1 MSLTGPALV
10 AAATPIPVAAAT
22 PVPVAAATPAL
33 VGIGGIAGALARYG
47 VGLWLERDYADTYV
61 VNLLGSF
68 ALGALVA
75 GPSGEALLH
84 AAGTGFCGA
93 FTTFS
98 SAAVETVDVAA
109 EADGNARAAAAA
121 VAMIAGALLAAAL
134 GSAVGAAL

>member
-1 MSLTGPALV
+1 MSLTDPATGL
-10 AAATPIPVAAAT
+10 AAAAT
-22 PVPVAAATPAL
+22 PVPVAAATPAAL
-33 VGIGGIAGALARYG
+33 VGLGGIAGALARYG

-68 ALGALVA
+68 ALGVLVA
-75 GPSGEALLH
+75 GPSGEALLL

-98 SAAVETVDVAA
+98 SAAVETVDVADD
-109 EADGNARAAAAA
+109 DGNARAAAAA
-121 VAMIAGALLAAAL
+121 VAMIAGALLAAAF